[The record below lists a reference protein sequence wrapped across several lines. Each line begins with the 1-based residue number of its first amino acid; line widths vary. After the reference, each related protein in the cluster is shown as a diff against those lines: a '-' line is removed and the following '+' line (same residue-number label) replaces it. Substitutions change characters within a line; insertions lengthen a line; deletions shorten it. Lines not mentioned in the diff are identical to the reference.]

1 MIILVYLLNIFGY
14 KYKFLYFIFFVNSYN
29 ISKLMCSEIIGSLDI
44 DYRFFLYWG
53 LNRGIRK

>member
-44 DYRFFLYWG
+44 DYRFFLY
-53 LNRGIRK
+53 